1 MNFGLKL
8 AAIAAILSS
17 TSFANAETVAPDDVK
32 LTDGVIAAS
41 LTGEEGDPEEGAL
54 IFASKKLGNCL
65 ACHANTAMKDQLFH
79 GDVGPP
85 LDGVGS
91 RWEAEEIRAII
102 VDSKAVFGD
111 QTVMP
116 GFYSLKVGLNPRKD
130 LVGKT
135 ILSAEQVEDVVAYLA
150 TLKE

>member
-8 AAIAAILSS
+8 AAIAAIVSS

-65 ACHANTAMKDQLFH
+65 ACHHVETPGWPSTLAPAGNAAPILTNLTNTYPDRNQLRDIIHDASQQFP
-79 GDVGPP
+79 DSFMP
-85 LDGVGS
+85 LYGKHLIL
-91 RWEAEEIRAII
+91 EQNEINLI
-102 VDSKAVFGD
+102 VKF
-111 QTVMP
+111 
-116 GFYSLKVGLNPRKD
+116 LL
-130 LVGKT
+130 
-135 ILSAEQVEDVVAYLA
+135 
-150 TLKE
+150 TL